1 MSKPLVVVI
10 PHSLGKKEAMRRLRP
25 GLSKAAASFP
35 VLQVDEELWSGD
47 QLQFR
52 VRALGHAAS
61 GTVQVRE
68 EDLRLEVSL
77 PWFLEKFA
85 QKVEQVVR
93 SRGSLMIEKKPS
105 SS

>member
-10 PHSLGKKEAMRRLRP
+10 PHSLGKKEALRRLRP

-35 VLQVDEELWSGD
+35 VLQVEEELWSGD

-52 VRALGHAAS
+52 VRALGQAAS
-61 GTVQVRE
+61 GTVEVRE
-68 EDLRLEVSL
+68 THLRLEVTL

-85 QKVEQVVR
+85 QTVEKVVR
-93 SRGSLMIEKKPS
+93 RQGSLMIEKKPS